1 MLFTNLLADYAA
13 AWDMPGLQMSKHFA
27 AMDISFK
34 LPLLG
39 YKRAIHTMCFM

>member
-1 MLFTNLLADYAA
+1 MLFTNLLADCVV
-13 AWDMPGLQMSKHFA
+13 AWDMPGLQMSKPFA

-39 YKRAIHTMCFM
+39 YKRVIHTMCFM